1 MAKVAKKVIIDLPG
15 LGRVESIQNSG
26 RFNPG
31 GVNRNPVSTDTGS
44 VHFDEETAPAQLTF
58 RAPNLPGYLES
69 LRDMAN
75 VNVNVQD
82 DNGQGWII
90 TGAFTT
96 KPSEL
101 QNGEISVEMQ
111 GSPAESI

>member
-1 MAKVAKKVIIDLPG
+1 
-15 LGRVESIQNSG
+15 
-26 RFNPG
+26 
-31 GVNRNPVSTDTGS
+31 
-44 VHFDEETAPAQLTF
+44 
-58 RAPNLPGYLES
+58 LPGYLEQ
-69 LRDMAN
+69 LRNLAG